1 MLASAAM
8 GALVWLVAFRTADG
22 RSLDLRALDR
32 VSRLDDGRLELPLEA
47 AAALINPIPY
57 ALLAAA
63 VMAVGYVR
71 RGRIGAIVV
80 AVILVAPNAITQWL
94 KTATAED
101 RIGTRNIVHVEAASW
116 PSGHAT
122 AAMALALAAL
132 LVAPAR
138 LRVFVGAAGL
148 AFAGVIGLCVVALGW
163 HFPSDV
169 AGGYLVAGAA
179 AAAGVSLLETRAAPR
194 GRWLPAR
201 G

>member
-1 MLASAAM
+1 MLACAAM
-8 GALVWLVAFRTADG
+8 SALVWFVAFRTGHG
-22 RSLDLRALDR
+22 RSLDLRVLDR
-32 VSRLDDGRLELPLEA
+32 VSRLDDGRLEMPLEA
-47 AAALINPIPY
+47 AAALINPVPY
-57 ALLAAA
+57 GLLAAA
-63 VMAVGYVR
+63 VMAVGYVG

-80 AVILVAPNAITQWL
+80 AVVLVAPNAITQWL

-138 LRVFVGAAGL
+138 LRAFVAAAGL
-148 AFAGVIGLCVVALGW
+148 VFAGVIGLCVVALGW

-169 AGGYLVAGAA
+169 AGGYLIAAAGAC
-179 AAAGVSLLETRAAPR
+179 AGVSLLETRAAPR